1 MTKPNDLS
9 TFHPG
14 SFGFHE
20 LLDRSLLAAEFFSEN
35 VAKHP
40 STKYPGLSKKAKK
53 LESALFD
60 FYQCVAECHLD
71 T

>member
-40 STKYPGLSKKAKK
+40 STKYPGLSKK
-53 LESALFD
+53 S
-60 FYQCVAECHLD
+60 
-71 T
+71 